1 MCDQV
6 VVLLSPEYSRS
17 VVWNHEDSDTDSV
30 DLDGDTDGVGL
41 FVSEVTEANEQEE
54 NAMPYPGFQVLIP
67 FVVGNSVPDS
77 SKMHSRH
84 ISHNIIPPDCPIDP
98 AALVPRLLPGET
110 AQGLLT
116 PTYIPPQRRTEEY
129 RRQPFSIMSLKQLL

>member
-17 VVWNHEDSDTDSV
+17 VVWHHKDSDTDSV
-30 DLDGDTDGVGL
+30 DLGGDTDGVGP
-41 FVSEVTEANEQEE
+41 FVSEVTETNEQE
-54 NAMPYPGFQVLIP
+54 NTMPYPGFQVPIP
-67 FVVGNSVPDS
+67 FVVRISVPDS

-84 ISHNIIPPDCPIDP
+84 ISHNIIPQDCPVDP

-116 PTYIPPQRRTEEY
+116 VVFIPRQIYTEEFC
-129 RRQPFSIMSLKQLL
+129 RRSFNTMSLKNLL

>member
-116 PTYIPPQRRTEEY
+116 VVFIPRQIYTEEFC
-129 RRQPFSIMSLKQLL
+129 RRSCNKMSLKHLL